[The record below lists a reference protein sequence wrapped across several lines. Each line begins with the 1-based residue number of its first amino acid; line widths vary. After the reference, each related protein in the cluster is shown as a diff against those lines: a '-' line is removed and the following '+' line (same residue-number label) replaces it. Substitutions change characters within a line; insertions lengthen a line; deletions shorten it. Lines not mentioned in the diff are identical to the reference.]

1 MGQPIQIRSNLAR
14 PLHPSITMK
23 DSMFRAISVCLFG
36 ALLLGAA
43 DAPQKS
49 AFDKPTLEAYV
60 RHLYLLQP
68 QLTVT
73 ISDPKPSTLPGFK
86 EVRLRIAQGLQFQEV
101 SLYVSNDGKKI
112 VQGSFYDIA
121 ANPFKAE
128 LDKLK
133 TQFQPALGTAGAP
146 VAIVAFSDLQCP
158 VCKGEAQMLRQNLI
172 QNYPT
177 QVRLYFK
184 DFPIESLH
192 PWAKPAAMAGRC
204 VFQQNPD
211 AFWEFHDW
219 DFAHQDAITPA
230 NLRDQVL
237 GWAKDAKGVDA
248 IKLGACMANKATQA
262 EVEKEMEEGR
272 ALDVSGTPTLFIN
285 GRRIPQTIEWANL
298 KTIIDTE
305 IEYQK
310 TAKNAGDDC
319 GCEVKLDIPGL
330 PQTKAPGVNSAPPA
344 PKKK

>member
-1 MGQPIQIRSNLAR
+1 
-14 PLHPSITMK
+14 
-23 DSMFRAISVCLFG
+23 MFRAISLCLLG

-49 AFDKPTLEAYV
+49 AFDKPTMEAYV
-60 RHLYLLQP
+60 RHLYVLQP

-73 ISDPKPSTLPGFK
+73 ISDPKPSALPGFK
-86 EVRLRIAQGLQFQEV
+86 EVRVRIARGAQSQEV
-101 SLYVSNDGKKI
+101 PLYVSNDGKKI
-112 VQGSFYDIA
+112 VQGAFYDIA
-121 ANPFKAE
+121 NNPFKPE

-146 VAIVAFSDLQCP
+146 VAIVLFSDMQCP
-158 VCKGEAQMLRQNLI
+158 FCKGEAEMIRKNLI

-184 DFPIESLH
+184 DYPLEGLH
-192 PWAKPAAMAGRC
+192 PWAKAAAMAGRC

-211 AFWEFHDW
+211 AFWEYFDW
-219 DFAHQDAITPA
+219 AYAHQDAITPA

-237 GWAKDAKGVDA
+237 GWAKDAKDVDA
-248 IKLGACMANKATQA
+248 LKLGACMEGNATQA
-262 EVEKEMEEGR
+262 EVEKEIAEAL
-272 ALDVSGTPTLFIN
+272 ALDVSGTPTMFIN
-285 GRRIPQTIEWANL
+285 GRRIGQTIEWANL
-298 KTIIDTE
+298 KVIIDTE

-319 GCEVKLDIPGL
+319 GCEVKLDIPGM
-330 PQTKAPGVNSAPPA
+330 PQSKAPGLPSGPPPPA
-344 PKKK
+344 KKK

>member
-1 MGQPIQIRSNLAR
+1 
-14 PLHPSITMK
+14 MK
-23 DSMFRAISVCLFG
+23 GSMFRVTSLCLLG
-36 ALLLGAA
+36 ALLLAAA

-73 ISDPKPSTLPGFK
+73 IGDPKPSALPGFK
-86 EVRLRIAQGLQFQEV
+86 EVRVRIAQGAQFQEV
-101 SLYVSNDGKKI
+101 PLYVSNDGKKI
-112 VQGSFYDIA
+112 VQGVAYDIA
-121 ANPFKAE
+121 ANPFKPE

-146 VAIVAFSDLQCP
+146 VAIVVFSDLQCP
-158 VCKGEAQMLRQNLI
+158 HCKGEAEMIRKNLI

-184 DFPIESLH
+184 DYPLEGLH
-192 PWAKPAAMAGRC
+192 PWAKAAAMAGRC
-204 VFQQNPD
+204 VFQQNAD
-211 AFWEFHDW
+211 AFWEYHDYV
-219 DFAHQDAITPA
+219 FAHQDAITPE

-237 GWAKDAKGVDA
+237 GWAKDVKDVDA
-248 IKLGACMANKATQA
+248 IKLGACIANKATQA
-262 EVEKEMEEGR
+262 EVEKEIAEAQ

-285 GRRIPQTIEWANL
+285 GRRIGQTIEWPNL
-298 KTIIDTE
+298 KIIIDAE

-319 GCEVKLDIPGL
+319 GCEVKLDLPGM
-330 PQTKAPGVNSAPPA
+330 PQTKAPGLPAGAPPA
-344 PKKK
+344 VKKK

>member
-1 MGQPIQIRSNLAR
+1 MFLEEPTGLF
-14 PLHPSITMK
+14 PSITMK
-23 DSMFRAISVCLFG
+23 DRMFRAISLCLLG

-60 RHLYLLQP
+60 RHLYVLQP

-73 ISDPKPSTLPGFK
+73 ISDPKPSALPGFK
-86 EVRLRIAQGLQFQEV
+86 EVRVRIAQGAQFQEV
-101 SLYVSNDGKKI
+101 PLYVSNDGQKI

-121 ANPFKAE
+121 SNPFKPE

-146 VAIVAFSDLQCP
+146 VAIVVFSDLQCP

-184 DFPIESLH
+184 DFPIEGLH
-192 PWAKPAAMAGRC
+192 PWAKAAAMAGRC
-204 VFQQNPD
+204 VFQQNPE

-219 DFAHQDAITPA
+219 DFAHQDAITAA
-230 NLRDQVL
+230 NLQDQVL
-237 GWAKDAKGVDA
+237 GWAKGAKNVDA
-248 IKLGACMANKATQA
+248 IKLGACMVNKTTQA

-298 KTIIDTE
+298 KIIIDTE

-330 PQTKAPGVNSAPPA
+330 PQTKAPAVPAP

>member
-1 MGQPIQIRSNLAR
+1 
-14 PLHPSITMK
+14 
-23 DSMFRAISVCLFG
+23 MFRAIPLFLLT

-60 RHLYLLQP
+60 RHLFLLQP

-73 ISDPKPSTLPGFK
+73 IGDPKPSALPGFK
-86 EVRLRIAQGLQFQEV
+86 EVRVRIAQGAQSQEV
-101 SLYVSNDGKKI
+101 PLYVSTDGKKI
-112 VQGSFYDIA
+112 VQGNYYDVTT
-121 ANPFKAE
+121 NPFKPE

-146 VAIVAFSDLQCP
+146 VAIVVFSDLQCP
-158 VCKGEAQMLRQNLI
+158 HCKGEAEMLRQNLI

-184 DFPIESLH
+184 DYPLEGLH
-192 PWAKPAAMAGRC
+192 PWAKAAAMAGRC
-204 VFQQNPD
+204 VFQQKPD
-211 AFWEFHDW
+211 AFWQYHDW
-219 DFAHQDAITPA
+219 VFAHQDSLTAD
-230 NLRDQVL
+230 NLKDQVL
-237 GWAKDAKGVDA
+237 GWAKDAKDVDA
-248 IKLGACMANKATQA
+248 IKLGACIAGKTTQA
-262 EVEKEMEEGR
+262 EVEKEIEEAR
-272 ALDVSGTPTLFIN
+272 ALDVSGTPTMFIN
-285 GRRIPQTIEWANL
+285 GRRISQTIDWPNL
-298 KTIIDTE
+298 KNIIDTE

-319 GCEVKLDIPGL
+319 GCEVKLDIPGM
-330 PQTKAPGVNSAPPA
+330 PQSKAPVVPAA